1 MTTFLRN
8 MRRFNELSPNFSKKT
23 RNKKDIKFV
32 IIHYTGMQSEIE
44 SLRRLKN
51 PASKV
56 SSHYLINRKGKIYQ
70 LVKDRQIAWHAGK
83 SKWKNF
89 KNLNHNSIGIEL
101 VNKGH
106 EFGYQK
112 FSTSQIKSLINLCK
126 VLKKKYKIKQENFLG
141 HSDIAP
147 LRKVDP
153 GENFPWQRLS
163 KYNLGLWYKE
173 NLQNI
178 KLQKNNIRY
187 NFFNNIYKIGY
198 RYFSLK
204 KRKIKKDKKIIK
216 AFQLRFLPKRVSGNL
231 DQKTLKIS
239 YYLANNYNILKKS

>member
-1 MTTFLRN
+1 MRN
-8 MRRFNELSPNFSKKT
+8 KIDLSPNYSKKT
-23 RNKKDIKFV
+23 RDLKDIKFV

-44 SLRRLKN
+44 SIERLKDPN
-51 PASKV
+51 KKV
-56 SSHYLINRKGKIYQ
+56 SSHYLINRKGQITKM
-70 LVKDRQIAWHAGK
+70 VHERKIAWHAGK

-89 KNLNHNSIGIEL
+89 SNLNQYSIGIEL
-101 VNKGH
+101 VNKGY

-112 FSTSQIKSLINLCK
+112 FSNIQIKSLITLCK
-126 VLKKKYKIKQENFLG
+126 YLKRKYKIKDEYFLG

-204 KRKIKKDKKIIK
+204 KRTIKRDRKIIK
-216 AFQLRFLPKRVSGNL
+216 AFQLRFLPNKVSGNL

-239 YYLANNYNILKKS
+239 YYLATMPKILKKP